1 MISIQSEISYSLLNK
16 ILMLCHQHVMHFSA
30 NKISNLQYLIF
41 KKANIP
47 RPILPDP
54 AECGYEMSD
63 IGLKPILMTKDQIP
77 NSVLKMYLAIVQ
89 QIAKIIV
96 ADVGNWDYH
105 VIFILDAQSHAILSP
120 VITLQIF

>member
-1 MISIQSEISYSLLNK
+1 
-16 ILMLCHQHVMHFSA
+16 MHFSA
-30 NKISNLQYLIF
+30 NKRSNLQYLIF

-77 NSVLKMYLAIVQ
+77 NSVLKIYLAIVQ

-105 VIFILDAQSHAILSP
+105 VIFILDAQSHAILSH

>member
-1 MISIQSEISYSLLNK
+1 
-16 ILMLCHQHVMHFSA
+16 
-30 NKISNLQYLIF
+30 
-41 KKANIP
+41 
-47 RPILPDP
+47 
-54 AECGYEMSD
+54 MSD

-105 VIFILDAQSHAILSP
+105 VIFILDAQSPCNFVSCNNSP
-120 VITLQIF
+120 NLFKAFNNDS